1 MLSDLQQEILRIL
14 TDLAEGSTFAR
25 LSVGS
30 PDEVTYVDLASDAR
44 MLPARSTDTGFML
57 AEAELAADK
66 VLALSGRGESR
77 DFIDFRGLL
86 TRFDMDQLCQLAGQK
101 DPGFAPE
108 QLVAALE
115 YFDRIPP
122 AEFAEYTDDYDG
134 LRDCV
139 HAARQSLEWLALTAD
154 VLERS
159 HDGNT
164 RPGAEPKSRRDQ
176 VEVLQ
181 LPHRML
187 PEVRADCISL
197 GGLTLRQPYGVGF
210 GGVVRLVHED

>member
-1 MLSDLQQEILRIL
+1 MLTDLQRRILRIL
-14 TDLAEGSTFAR
+14 AELGESDDFALAGGAAIIISGIADRPTNDLDFFTEHPKTVEALLDAAQTALEDAGLEVTRLAEASTFAR
-25 LSVGS
+25 LRVGG

-86 TRFDMDQLCQLAGQK
+86 TRFDIDQLCQLAGEK

-122 AEFAEYTDDYDG
+122 AEFAEYTDDYNG

-139 HAARQSLEWLALTAD
+139 HTARQALD
-154 VLERS
+154 
-159 HDGNT
+159 N
-164 RPGAEPKSRRDQ
+164 
-176 VEVLQ
+176 Q
-181 LPHRML
+181 L
-187 PEVRADCISL
+187 
-197 GGLTLRQPYGVGF
+197 
-210 GGVVRLVHED
+210 

>member
-1 MLSDLQQEILRIL
+1 MLTDLQRRILRIL
-14 TDLAEGSTFAR
+14 AELGESDDFALAGGAAIIISGIADRPTNDLDFFTEHPKTVEALLDAAQTALEDAGLEVTRLAEASTFAR
-25 LSVGS
+25 LRVGG
-30 PDEVTYVDLASDAR
+30 PDEVTFVDLASDAR
-44 MLPARSTDTGFML
+44 MLPVRSTDTGFML

-86 TRFDMDQLCQLAGQK
+86 TRFDIGQLCQLAGDK

-122 AEFAEYTDDYDG
+122 TEFAEYTDDYNG

-139 HAARQSLEWLALTAD
+139 HAARRALD
-154 VLERS
+154 S
-159 HDGNT
+159 
-164 RPGAEPKSRRDQ
+164 
-176 VEVLQ
+176 Q
-181 LPHRML
+181 L
-187 PEVRADCISL
+187 
-197 GGLTLRQPYGVGF
+197 
-210 GGVVRLVHED
+210 

>member
-1 MLSDLQQEILRIL
+1 MLTDLQRRILRIL
-14 TDLAEGSTFAR
+14 AELGESDDFALAGGAAIIISGIADRPTNDLDFFTEHPKTVEALLDAAQTALEDAGLEVTRLAEASTFAR
-25 LSVGS
+25 LRVGG

-44 MLPARSTDTGFML
+44 MLPVRSTDTGFML

-86 TRFDMDQLCQLAGQK
+86 TRFDIGQLCQLAGEK

-122 AEFAEYTDDYDG
+122 AEFAEYTDDYNG

-139 HAARQSLEWLALTAD
+139 HAARQAL
-154 VLERS
+154 
-159 HDGNT
+159 GN
-164 RPGAEPKSRRDQ
+164 
-176 VEVLQ
+176 
-181 LPHRML
+181 
-187 PEVRADCISL
+187 
-197 GGLTLRQPYGVGF
+197 
-210 GGVVRLVHED
+210 

>member
-14 TDLAEGSTFAR
+14 AELGESDDFALAGGAAIIVSGIADRPTNDLDFFTEHPKTVAALLDAAQAALEHAGFEVTRLAAGSTFAR
-25 LSVGS
+25 LRVVS

-86 TRFDMDQLCQLAGQK
+86 TRFDIDQLCQLAGEK

-139 HAARQSLEWLALTAD
+139 HAARQSFE
-154 VLERS
+154 
-159 HDGNT
+159 
-164 RPGAEPKSRRDQ
+164 
-176 VEVLQ
+176 
-181 LPHRML
+181 
-187 PEVRADCISL
+187 
-197 GGLTLRQPYGVGF
+197 
-210 GGVVRLVHED
+210 

>member
-1 MLSDLQQEILRIL
+1 MLSDLQEEILRIL
-14 TDLAEGSTFAR
+14 ADLAESDDFALAGGAAIIVSGIADRPTNDLDFFTVHPKTVAALLDAAQAALEHAGFEVTRLAEGSTFAR
-25 LSVGS
+25 LRVGS

-86 TRFDMDQLCQLAGQK
+86 TRFDIDQLCQLAGEK
-101 DPGFAPE
+101 DPGFAPV

-139 HAARQSLEWLALTAD
+139 HGARQSLDNEL
-154 VLERS
+154 
-159 HDGNT
+159 
-164 RPGAEPKSRRDQ
+164 
-176 VEVLQ
+176 
-181 LPHRML
+181 
-187 PEVRADCISL
+187 
-197 GGLTLRQPYGVGF
+197 
-210 GGVVRLVHED
+210 

>member
-1 MLSDLQQEILRIL
+1 MLTDLQRRILRIL
-14 TDLAEGSTFAR
+14 AELDESDDFALAGGAAIIISGIADRPTNDLDFFTEHPKTVEALLDAAQAALEDAGLEVTRLAEASTFAR
-25 LSVGS
+25 LRVGG

-44 MLPARSTDTGFML
+44 MLPVRSTDTGFML

-86 TRFDMDQLCQLAGQK
+86 TRFDIGQLCQLAGDK

-122 AEFAEYTDDYDG
+122 AEFAEYTDDYNG

-139 HAARQSLEWLALTAD
+139 HAARQALD
-154 VLERS
+154 
-159 HDGNT
+159 N
-164 RPGAEPKSRRDQ
+164 
-176 VEVLQ
+176 Q
-181 LPHRML
+181 L
-187 PEVRADCISL
+187 
-197 GGLTLRQPYGVGF
+197 
-210 GGVVRLVHED
+210 

>member
-1 MLSDLQQEILRIL
+1 MLTDLQRRILRIL
-14 TDLAEGSTFAR
+14 AELGESDDFALAGGAAIIISGIADRPTNDLDFFTEHPKTVEALLDAAQTALADAGLEVTRLAEASTFAR
-25 LSVGS
+25 LRVGG

-86 TRFDMDQLCQLAGQK
+86 ARFDIEQLCQLASEK

-122 AEFAEYTDDYDG
+122 TEFAEYTDDYDG

-139 HAARQSLEWLALTAD
+139 HTARQTLDS
-154 VLERS
+154 
-159 HDGNT
+159 
-164 RPGAEPKSRRDQ
+164 
-176 VEVLQ
+176 Q
-181 LPHRML
+181 L
-187 PEVRADCISL
+187 
-197 GGLTLRQPYGVGF
+197 
-210 GGVVRLVHED
+210 

>member
-1 MLSDLQQEILRIL
+1 MLTDLQRRILRIL
-14 TDLAEGSTFAR
+14 AELGESDDFALAGGAAIIISGIADRPTNDLDFFTEHPKTVDVLLDAAQAALEDAGLEVTRLAEGSTFAR
-25 LSVGS
+25 LRVSG
-30 PDEVTYVDLASDAR
+30 PDEVTYVDLASDSR

-86 TRFDMDQLCQLAGQK
+86 TRFDIGQLCQLAGDK

-108 QLVAALE
+108 QLVAALD

-122 AEFAEYTDDYDG
+122 AEFAEYTDDYNG

-139 HAARQSLEWLALTAD
+139 HAARQALD
-154 VLERS
+154 
-159 HDGNT
+159 N
-164 RPGAEPKSRRDQ
+164 
-176 VEVLQ
+176 
-181 LPHRML
+181 
-187 PEVRADCISL
+187 
-197 GGLTLRQPYGVGF
+197 
-210 GGVVRLVHED
+210 RL